1 MFGHEMKFGIQT
13 LIRQNIKEVKVNI

>member
-13 LIRQNIKEVKVNI
+13 LIKQNIKEVKVNI